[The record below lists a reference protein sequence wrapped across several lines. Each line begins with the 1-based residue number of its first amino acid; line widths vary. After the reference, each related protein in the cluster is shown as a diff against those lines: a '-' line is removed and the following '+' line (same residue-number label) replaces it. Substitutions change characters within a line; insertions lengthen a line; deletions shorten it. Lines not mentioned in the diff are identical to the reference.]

1 MIKTC
6 CPICDRSMR
15 GASPKEWP
23 EFPFC
28 SPKCKLIDLGRWLGE
43 SYRVP
48 TKEEKEEEEEI
59 DAPTEEDEELE

>member
-1 MIKTC
+1 MH
-6 CPICDRSMR
+6 
-15 GASPKEWP
+15 GASTAEWP

-48 TKEEKEEEEEI
+48 DKG
-59 DAPTEEDEELE
+59 DAKNDEEGEETEDQVH